1 MGINSLDR
9 GEDEKKTQT
18 VEKDRLYDIIKKA

>member
-9 GEDEKKTQT
+9 GEDGKKTQA
-18 VEKDRLYDIIKKA
+18 VGKDRLYDIIKKA